1 MLAVPMPK
9 NAVEFT
15 FAPISRHP
23 IEGNI
28 AKGCEEF
35 TDAISNLSIRRET
48 TELGRK
54 SRQRLCCFNLGGV
67 QISWNVNEQL
77 SLRLER
83 VMSVQFCKAYSFWVI
98 IQFKP
103 PFEPSRSRLV
113 VFEYTV
119 SRQIVSGRGGG
130 AGKRHSRG
138 DFRRT
143 LIALRRPVVLDQ
155 FYAYVLWL

>member
-98 IQFKP
+98 VQFKP
-103 PFEPSRSRLV
+103 PFETPRCRLV
-113 VFEYTV
+113 VFEYAV
-119 SRQIVSGRGGG
+119 SRKPSADEKAGRGSGTHEG
-130 AGKRHSRG
+130 TFGE
-138 DFRRT
+138 
-143 LIALRRPVVLDQ
+143 L
-155 FYAYVLWL
+155 